1 MARERIKSYPMGI
14 NTSFFSCNKR
24 KFRFL
29 FEIQGVTDISDP
41 LVALPAQKATR
52 PSINLKEMDVPHL
65 QETLYLPGRPDWKQL
80 SVTLYDVN
88 KNHPIWKWLLSFYNP
103 GPVNPSEGQILGGAQ
118 ANSPGYFGFAKSFK
132 KDSILYTLDGCGNE
146 IERWVY
152 QNCWPTEIDYGDM
165 DMSDTDI
172 MTINLTMRYDRAYNP
187 NVGLISQL

>member
-1 MARERIKSYPMGI
+1 MAREAIKSYPMGI
-14 NTSFFSCNKR
+14 NTSFFSCVKR

-29 FEIQGVTDISDP
+29 FEIQGITDISDP

-52 PSINLKEMDVPHL
+52 PSISLKEMDVPHL
-65 QETLYLPGRPDWKQL
+65 QETIYLPGRPDWKQL

-103 GPVNPSEGQILGGAQ
+103 GPSNREADILNGGFP
-118 ANSPGYFGFAKSFK
+118 NSPGYFGFAKPFK
-132 KDSILYTLDGCGNE
+132 KDSILYVLDGCGNE
-146 IERWVY
+146 MERWVY

-172 MTINLTMRYDRAYNP
+172 LTINLTMRYDRAYNP
-187 NVGLISQL
+187 NITVVSQL